1 MDDGLAGKRVL
12 VTGGSRG
19 LGAAAVRRFAES
31 GATVLAVARNAPAEP
46 VPATFIP
53 GDLGTPAGAAALARR
68 VLDEV
73 GGIDVLVDNAAAA
86 TGPAATLDRT
96 DEAWLADLDANL
108 LSAVRLDRELV
119 PGMVERGTGVVV
131 HVSSIASR
139 LPQNQEASYAAAK
152 AALNA
157 YSRTLAAE
165 VGPHGVRVVCV
176 LPGFIATQGALS
188 HLRQF
193 ADRQGIT
200 LEEQTRQVVE
210 HLNVPMGRPGD
221 PEDAA
226 ELIAFL
232 ASARAK
238 WLTGAQFRVD
248 GGIIPTT

>member
-1 MDDGLAGKRVL
+1 
-12 VTGGSRG
+12 
-19 LGAAAVRRFAES
+19 
-31 GATVLAVARNAPAEP
+31 VLAAARNAPAEP
-46 VPATFIP
+46 LPATFIP
-53 GDLGTPAGAAALARR
+53 GDLGTRAGAAALARR

-86 TGPAATLDRT
+86 TGPVATLDRT
-96 DEAWLADLDANL
+96 DEDWLADLDANL
-108 LSAVRLDRELV
+108 LGAVRLDRELV

-139 LPQNQEASYAAAK
+139 LPQNQEVSYAAAK

-188 HLRQF
+188 HLQQF

-200 LEEQTRQVVE
+200 IEEQTQQVVE
-210 HLNVPMGRPGD
+210 HLNLPMGRPGE